1 MTVVSLHS
9 GVGQRA
15 ARYDAALQALMPG
28 GTPLAYDQARALFK
42 ASGRRTGGARPGQA
56 RPERWLASMHPPPPS
71 VRSAE
76 HPSQSLYVNA
86 HAWMVAGSA
95 GTLRAL

>member
-56 RPERWLASMHPPPPS
+56 RPERWLASMHPPPHLCGALSIP
-71 VRSAE
+71 
-76 HPSQSLYVNA
+76 
-86 HAWMVAGSA
+86 
-95 GTLRAL
+95 LRVCMSMPMHGW